1 MFALSFGRR
10 ARQVALL
17 ALVVPTTAHAQLGG
31 LIKRAIGEKVAEK
44 ATEKVTEKDPR
55 ADSASTHGRG
65 GRAGRMRASGAPM
78 ASIQLTADT
87 LDHALRGLDVLARG
101 LSRRDSLGVIA
112 DALGGRLSELS
123 TANGD
128 LSRTFHEKANAI
140 HSCRQDVFTAIANK
154 RGQDLQTRLAADPT
168 LQRKYAE
175 GYARYA
181 SAASD
186 AAAKGDTARLQ
197 KLQLEYYRSVLGPGF
212 SSRQDTVAAN
222 AKCGTELPMPATL
235 VREDSLRRESQ
246 RVTEARRDAEISAR
260 TDAIAQSG
268 LPAEKFDAARE
279 RIEMWYRGRKSG
291 RITGYA
297 SFEEDGLAAQLPR
310 IERIMRALGVEG

>member
-1 MFALSFGRR
+1 MHALSFGRR
-10 ARQVALL
+10 ARRIALL
-17 ALVVPTTAHAQLGG
+17 GLLVPAAAHAQLGG

-44 ATEKVTEKDPR
+44 ATEKVAEKDPR
-55 ADSASTHGRG
+55 ADSAPARGRG
-65 GRAGRMRASGAPM
+65 GRAGRMRPAGAPM

-87 LDHALRGLDVLARG
+87 LDRALRGLDVLARG
-101 LSRRDSLGVIA
+101 LTRRDSLGVIA
-112 DALGGRLSELS
+112 DALGKRLGELS

-128 LSRTFHEKANAI
+128 LSRTYHEKAGAI
-140 HSCRQDVFTAIANK
+140 HTCRQDVFTAFANK
-154 RGQDLQTRLAADPT
+154 RGKDLQARLAADPS
-168 LQRKYAE
+168 LQRRYAE

-186 AAAKGDTARLQ
+186 AAAKGDTATLQ

-212 SSRQDTVAAN
+212 SSRQDTVAATT
-222 AKCGTELPMPATL
+222 KCGAELPMPAAL
-235 VREDSLRRESQ
+235 AREDSVRRESQ
-246 RVTEARRDAEISAR
+246 RITEARRDAEIAAR
-260 TDAIAQSG
+260 ADALAQSG

-297 SFEEDGLAAQLPR
+297 PDEEDVLTAQLPR